1 MIGGMT
7 IPVVLPAK
15 TRKRG
20 NPNWGRPFLPALAL
34 PTEFELCVRQ
44 LRLTG
49 EMYTSSAE
57 LHRWCE
63 RNRNLRYIPEWLLQE
78 WNITVDLN
86 SSPAGSDRH
95 FSRHS
100 PHFLVS

>member
-7 IPVVLPAK
+7 IAVALPPK

-20 NPNWGRPFLPALAL
+20 NPNWGRPFLSALAF

-63 RNRNLRYIPEWLLQE
+63 RNRNRCYIPEWLLQE
-78 WNITVDLN
+78 WDITVDPN
-86 SSPAGSDRH
+86 ITADVNDRRL
-95 FSRHS
+95 SRHT
-100 PHFLVS
+100 PHFLAS